1 MNKIDLGKE
10 VIYWM
15 SNKFLLFAQWIYN
28 TVAVY
33 MHNWPFDFE
42 LKSLKWKIFIIY
54 LQNQSTCIYLMNWH
68 ILNKFDVQNWRQ
80 KSRGRISVWI
90 HFVESQKVRTFF
102 VYIKS
107 VDKQI
112 THSKHRMPM
121 MQVTTGVG
129 LLSSFCDDINAP
141 SILMMLSMTFLSSR
155 SFTCHFWKPIFLMFQ
170 VFILCLLQ
178 PFKDTNKIFNA
189 FLDTFNI
196 ILSYL

>member
-15 SNKFLLFAQWIYN
+15 SNKFLLFAQWICN

-33 MHNWPFDFE
+33 MRNWPFGFE

-90 HFVESQKVRTFF
+90 HFVESQKVKTFF

-112 THSKHRMPM
+112 TQGKHRMPM
-121 MQVTTGVG
+121 MQGTTGTN
-129 LLSSFCDDINAP
+129 LLSSFCDDINSP

-155 SFTCHFWKPIFLMFQ
+155 SFYLP
-170 VFILCLLQ
+170 LL
-178 PFKDTNKIFNA
+178 KAN
-189 FLDTFNI
+189 FLDVSSFHSLFTSTI
-196 ILSYL
+196 QRHK